1 MIGETSLDNLPEIV
15 EPEHQNN
22 ELEESQHEE
31 EQTLE
36 ERLTELVQNL
46 LNKSC
51 AVAIRAMK
59 DLEQM
64 FLNDE
69 YILELID
76 CANKLVDTIRDET
89 NRQNKFAYVPPVP
102 NNHLASFLLLR
113 FEEERVN
120 IKKAAICAFQALFP
134 RLADRDPETGVVTY
148 DALIANVCADRL
160 ANKCRDLAL
169 AVRKQAALTLTRLLQ
184 ECGLQCERFRST
196 WLHAVMHQI
205 VDREPSVQQHA
216 AKLISEVLVEP
227 LLHDSV
233 DGGGLVWLLLAAI
246 EEEADLRRLFL
257 RTLVHLH
264 TEKLLSPRIVKLLF
278 NRASKRPQQA
288 NACWMLLSELSA
300 FLEVSPAPAIEHW
313 SEHLNLDE
321 SNRLIGYMSK
331 LIANRADNLSLQ
343 QRNFL
348 KSNIGDALTNH
359 KVNPTYIN
367 AVYFA
372 FARVSKGV
380 ARGADQPQ
388 PPGHAELERF
398 NQRWYSKSLRAL
410 DKSVYDE
417 SVSDDEIVSFEEQI
431 EEHLRSFQLPPKNNR
446 NEETNE
452 NVVTDQPTDDKLIR
466 LLTSIGECIQYTPA
480 LINKR
485 LFRLLQVIIASDILK
500 KVHNDHIA
508 EQGTTVLPSTVM
520 SPSNVMSPNTS
531 FHTELP
537 GAPSVAPSQCFG
549 SPTHT
554 VFSGAPGANAPNP
567 YQIRIKKRVFR
578 SELMTRRVRATAVL
592 TLGKLC
598 LQDEQLAKRCIPI
611 FIRELKQNSDHFVR
625 NNIVVVVCDLCIR
638 YTSLVDRYSTI
649 LASSLRDPSILI
661 RRQTLMLLTNII
673 KEQYMKW
680 EGPIIYRYVTTLLD
694 HDPCIQEYAKFC
706 LTDILLPQF
715 RERMFF
721 HHFLECVFNF
731 NEVKHPSRIQPTY
744 DDGFELHSEV
754 DKQCSLEGRQKLN
767 DRLRLYKYML
777 NTFEDHQKVSIL
789 EKIGLEIFVPI
800 VEGGMRLSDLNVRSL
815 LFDAL
820 KIMQTSEIKLKM
832 QLGKLD
838 VDYEGDD
845 EEPPELIKSAAR
857 KFISTTFRKTI
868 AETVMPHL
876 FAINAFLREKRS
888 PLTEHC
894 YSVILEI
901 CRDHQE
907 QLDDFLASDPQLKAE
922 IRFDLKQTAGQQQ
935 QNNKNKRGGT
945 PGPRGSEQKRNQKQF
960 QQRSFSQTPAREC

>member
-15 EPEHQNN
+15 DPENQENLD
-22 ELEESQHEE
+22 LEESQQEE
-31 EQTLE
+31 EPTLE
-36 ERLTELVQNL
+36 ERLTELVQNV

-59 DLEQM
+59 DLEQK

-69 YILELID
+69 DTLELIE
-76 CANKLVDTIRDET
+76 CANKLVDTIREET
-89 NRQNKFAYVPPVP
+89 SRQNKFAYLPPIP

-134 RLADRDPETGVVTY
+134 HLADRDPENGGVTF
-148 DALIANVCADRL
+148 DALITTVCADRL
-160 ANKCRDLAL
+160 ANKCKDLAL

-184 ECGLQCERFRST
+184 EYGLQVERFRSA

-227 LLHDSV
+227 LLRDSNA
-233 DGGGLVWLLLAAI
+233 GGELVWVLLAAI

-278 NRASKRPQQA
+278 NRASKHPQQA
-288 NACWMLLSELSA
+288 NACWMMLSELSA
-300 FLEVSPAPAIEHW
+300 FLDVSPTPAIEHW

-321 SNRLIGYMSK
+321 QNRLIGYMSK
-331 LIANRADNLSLQ
+331 LIANRADCLSLQ

-348 KSNIGDALTNH
+348 KSNMADALTNH

-372 FARVSKGV
+372 YARVLKGV
-380 ARGADQPQ
+380 AKGGDQQLQQ

-398 NQRWYSKSLRAL
+398 NQRWYSKTLRAL
-410 DKSVYDE
+410 DKTVYE
-417 SVSDDEIVSFEEQI
+417 EGASGDEIVSFEEQI
-431 EEHLRSFQLPPKNNR
+431 EDHLRSFQSPPDNN
-446 NEETNE
+446 NENRE
-452 NVVTDQPTDDKLIR
+452 NVVTDKPTDDRLIR

-485 LFRLLQVIIASDILK
+485 LFRLLQVIIASDMLK
-500 KVHNDHIA
+500 KVHAEHIA

-520 SPSNVMSPNTS
+520 SPSNAMSVMSPNTS

-537 GAPSVAPSQCFG
+537 GAPSIAPSQCFG

-554 VFSGAPGANAPNP
+554 VFSGAPGSIVPNP
-567 YQIRIKKRVFR
+567 YQIRIKKRVFHC
-578 SELMTRRVRATAVL
+578 ELMTRRVRATAVL

-598 LQDEQLAKRCIPI
+598 LQDEQLAKKCIPV

-661 RRQTLMLLTNII
+661 RRQTLMLLTNLI

-694 HDPCIQEYAKFC
+694 HDPCIQEYANFC

-721 HHFLECVFNF
+721 HHFLECVFSF
-731 NEVKHPSRIQPTY
+731 NQVKHPSHIKPIY

-754 DKQCSLEGRQKLN
+754 DKQCSLEGRQKFN

-800 VEGGMRLSDLNVRSL
+800 VEGGMLLSEMNVRSL

-876 FAINAFLREKRS
+876 FALNAFLREKRS
-888 PLTEHC
+888 PLTEYC
-894 YSVILEI
+894 YGVILEI

-922 IRFDLKQTAGQQQ
+922 IRFDLRQTAGGGGGQQQ
-935 QNNKNKRGGT
+935 QQKERENRNNKRGGT
-945 PGPRGSEQKRNQKQF
+945 PTGRE
-960 QQRSFSQTPAREC
+960 RSVD